1 MESSTLCSGQP
12 DYRCLWPLSEVTY
25 QSADPVSKRSAIS
38 RQFRIYFDQLA
49 DAKGPELRLL
59 DKLAD

>member
-1 MESSTLCSGQP
+1 LAAKRS
-12 DYRCLWPLSEVTY
+12 D

-38 RQFRIYFDQLA
+38 RQIRIYFDQLA
-49 DAKGPELRLL
+49 DAKRPELRLL